1 MSLQHFLKSKN
12 KKESLSGNVMVNKAR
27 HYPDEIKKELDSII
41 KLDINS
47 NLVLIKSN
55 CWTIF

>member
-1 MSLQHFLKSKN
+1 
-12 KKESLSGNVMVNKAR
+12 MVNKAR
-27 HYPDEIKKELDSII
+27 YYPNEIKKELDSVI

-55 CWTIF
+55 C

>member
-1 MSLQHFLKSKN
+1 
-12 KKESLSGNVMVNKAR
+12 MVNKAR
-27 HYPDEIKKELDSII
+27 HYPDEIKKE
-41 KLDINS
+41 LDINS

>member
-1 MSLQHFLKSKN
+1 
-12 KKESLSGNVMVNKAR
+12 MVNKAR

-41 KLDINS
+41 KLDIN
-47 NLVLIKSN
+47 LVLIKSN